1 LPGAAGTAFETRSA
15 ADGASAA
22 IETCATAVGAASA
35 AIRASATAIASTVA
49 PAAAERPLE
58 TRTRIAADAGRV
70 AREIFTWSRWAAS
83 AGGTRFTGEE
93 NHVFLDGCR
102 AFRNG
107 FAGGRRNRF
116 LFDVP
121 NFGVLVFAMFMLA
134 VSVLAM
140 RCVVFGVFLSH
151 VRSEFRPVGRPSR
164 FDFLDFFLG
173 EFRNFSGLRFF
184 CFFRSN
190 FGLLF
195 RLFFVEFGA
204 PDDGIGFRFFLC
216 LFVFGLDE
224 TGSECGDL
232 IFVQFKV
239 IADSFRI
246 VSSRLS

>member
-1 LPGAAGTAFETRSA
+1 MP
-15 ADGASAA
+15 D
-22 IETCATAVGAASA
+22 
-35 AIRASATAIASTVA
+35 
-49 PAAAERPLE
+49 
-58 TRTRIAADAGRV
+58 
-70 AREIFTWSRWAAS
+70 
-83 AGGTRFTGEE
+83 
-93 NHVFLDGCR
+93 
-102 AFRNG
+102 
-107 FAGGRRNRF
+107 
-116 LFDVP
+116 
-121 NFGVLVFAMFMLA
+121 FGVLVFAMFM
-134 VSVLAM
+134 LAM

-151 VRSEFRPVGRPSR
+151 VCSKFRPVGRPSR

-173 EFRNFSGLRFF
+173 EFRNFSGLCFF